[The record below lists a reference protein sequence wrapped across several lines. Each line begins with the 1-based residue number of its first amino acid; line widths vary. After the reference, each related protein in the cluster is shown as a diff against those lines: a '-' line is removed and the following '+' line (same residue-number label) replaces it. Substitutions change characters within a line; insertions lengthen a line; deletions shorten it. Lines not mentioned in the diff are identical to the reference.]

1 MIQGQGE
8 LQREFFGAYGYPDH
22 SIDEVLR
29 TRLMLMTIL
38 YETSG
43 LKRYAARLRPEA
55 ADYSLDELERAI
67 WNFI

>member
-8 LQREFFGAYGYPDH
+8 LQCEFFRAYGYPDH